1 MVDRVEPAGRPS
13 FLPSRRALASPEL
26 MRSTSVSRSLR
37 AISANRLNM
46 IDAAGF
52 RFPLESSVSIRWAC
66 Q

>member
-1 MVDRVEPAGRPS
+1 
-13 FLPSRRALASPEL
+13 